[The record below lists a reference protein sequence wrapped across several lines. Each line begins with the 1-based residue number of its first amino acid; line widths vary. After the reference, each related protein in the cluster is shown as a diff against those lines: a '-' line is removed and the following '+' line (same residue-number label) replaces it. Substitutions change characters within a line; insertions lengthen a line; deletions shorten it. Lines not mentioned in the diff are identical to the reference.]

1 MTLLVTALLLFHL
14 LMQLFDEANLNLHLY
29 HPFQCIF
36 HRM

>member
-1 MTLLVTALLLFHL
+1 MTLLVTVLLLFHL
-14 LMQLFDEANLNLHLY
+14 LMQLCDEANLNLPLY